1 MITSTEENKLFKD
14 QWLPD
19 CHRQWQ
25 ASASDMKS
33 SHREIRNVQYTIS
46 EDRVHCFMSG
56 ELEEQ
61 KTILSHFGKSEMPF
75 KRELDP
81 VIREQI

>member
-1 MITSTEENKLFKD
+1 
-14 QWLPD
+14 
-19 CHRQWQ
+19 
-25 ASASDMKS
+25 
-33 SHREIRNVQYTIS
+33 
-46 EDRVHCFMSG
+46 MSG